1 MALLAK
7 FNDFNDVDVNVCGN
21 LPEMNVSVRS
31 SLVNFGRLAIS
42 CGIEPCNMFLLRLST
57 SNSVSTPS
65 SGGINPDR
73 PLDSKLID
81 LTILSPPQV
90 IPSQSHIGM
99 LESVDQPLSVVDKL
113 RTDRSAFC
121 CCSWYVSN
129 IVIYS
134 VNRLLLWCCY
144 KILCVIAKIK
154 IGWSDAYFLQISL
167 INIEEKNNDRSAV
180 DEDHTNQYPR
190 DREAADIEVGV
201 VAKVLGGGRLSE
213 EENDFDHI
221 TEAVFFFP
229 LQAPAGRF
237 MTLQIKSSHQ
247 ELTIF

>member
-121 CCSWYVSN
+121 CCSWYVSD

-134 VNRLLLWCCY
+134 VN
-144 KILCVIAKIK
+144 
-154 IGWSDAYFLQISL
+154 SL
-167 INIEEKNNDRSAV
+167 ISSVCGAV
-180 DEDHTNQYPR
+180 
-190 DREAADIEVGV
+190 IILSSV
-201 VAKVLGGGRLSE
+201 VVLPYNPTRTTAL
-213 EENDFDHI
+213 
-221 TEAVFFFP
+221 V
-229 LQAPAGRF
+229 
-237 MTLQIKSSHQ
+237 
-247 ELTIF
+247 